1 MADSL
6 AVQQPT
12 QAGAESRSGH
22 RREIDW
28 FIVALL
34 LGVTAY
40 LYLNLFAFP
49 NTPFLLGGDQ
59 TYFWMNAQRMLHGD
73 RIYQDFFQFTP
84 PGTDLFYLG
93 LFKLFGLQVWITNVA
108 VLALG
113 VALCCVC
120 FSLASDIMDRPMA
133 LLTTALF
140 LTLAYGRQLNGTH
153 HWFSVLAVMSAV
165 KISGQQRVNG
175 GILFAGGLLGIASF
189 FTQTR
194 GVTALLAF
202 AAFLTW
208 RRSWAKKPMRDLLR
222 SQLQLLL
229 GFVSVLLLLNAH
241 FIATVGLKQLWY
253 FQVTYVERYM
263 VHGIQT
269 QFMGLPAALT
279 LRTLPNLAPYLVVYM
294 LLPAIY
300 PVALWQCW
308 RGRRS
313 PALPWEH
320 LTLLSMSGSF
330 LLLEVASSLNWLRL
344 FAVSM
349 PGIILFIWA
358 LGRTG
363 KDRRYAIALM
373 WMVVAGLAVRQTW
386 LRHSQQEVITET
398 PGGQIAAAPRAYEKL
413 RWMMQHI
420 EPGQLFFQASGP
432 SIYLPL
438 QLRNPL
444 FMDAVE
450 TNQQTR
456 PEYIQL
462 TIQQLEAKQIKLVL
476 WSPRLDNA
484 DDHPTEEAIAALRNY
499 LRERYIRVHVFS
511 DQDVVW
517 ERK

>member
-1 MADSL
+1 VADSL

-12 QAGAESRSGH
+12 QAGAESRRSH

-34 LGVTAY
+34 LGVTGY

-49 NTPFLLGGDQ
+49 HTPFLLGGDQ
-59 TYFWMNAQRMLHGD
+59 AYFWMDAQRMLHGEHV
-73 RIYQDFFQFTP
+73 YQDFFQFTP

-93 LFKLFGLQVWITNVA
+93 LFKLFGPRVWVTNGA

-113 VALCCVC
+113 VALCWVC
-120 FSLASDIMDRPMA
+120 FSLASEIMERELA
-133 LLTTALF
+133 LLATFLF
-140 LTLAYGRQLNGTH
+140 LTLVYGRQLNGTH
-153 HWFSVLAVMSAV
+153 HWFSILAVMSAV
-165 KISGQQRVNG
+165 KISGHKGGAG
-175 GILFAGGLLGIASF
+175 GILLAGWLLGIASF

-194 GVTALLAF
+194 GVVAMFAF
-202 AAFLTW
+202 AAFLAW
-208 RRSWAKKPMRDLLR
+208 RGSHAGKPWLDLLR
-222 SQLQLLL
+222 SQFLLLL
-229 GFVSVLLLLNAH
+229 GFVSVQLLLNAH

-253 FQVTYVERYM
+253 FQVTYVGRYM

-269 QFMGLPAALT
+269 QFMGLPAPLT

-308 RGRRS
+308 RERRS
-313 PALPWEH
+313 PAFPWEQVA
-320 LTLLSMSGSF
+320 LLSMSGSF
-330 LLLEVASSLNWLRL
+330 LLVEVASSLNWLRL

-363 KDRRYAIALM
+363 KAQRYAIALM
-373 WMVVAGLAVRQTW
+373 WIVVAGLGIRQTW
-386 LRHSQQEVITET
+386 LRHSQQEEIAET

-413 RWMMQHI
+413 LWMMQHTK
-420 EPGQLFFQASGP
+420 PGQFFFQAAGP
-432 SIYLPL
+432 GIYLPL

-462 TIQQLEAKQIKLVL
+462 AIQQLEAKQVKLVL

-484 DDHPTEEAIAALRNY
+484 DDDPTEEAIAPLRSY
-499 LRERYIRVHVFS
+499 LRGRYIRVQVFS